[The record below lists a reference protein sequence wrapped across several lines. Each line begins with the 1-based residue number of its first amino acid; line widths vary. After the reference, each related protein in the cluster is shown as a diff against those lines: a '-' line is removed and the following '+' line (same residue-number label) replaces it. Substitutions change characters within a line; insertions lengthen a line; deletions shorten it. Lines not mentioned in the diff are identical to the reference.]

1 MRLFYILVF
10 LLTTS
15 NYFVAQAFKL
25 SKLKDRSYQK
35 TPLGFKYS
43 STYTNANHHLLNLGA
58 INFRPLEYTPLY
70 IWSWLSIAASSG
82 IILERTKLGSIL
94 SSPLLTMAITLILCN
109 FGIIPSSHPI
119 YDVVIK
125 FLVPIAVPL
134 LLLDADLKK
143 CFVYMKQL
151 FKAFIIG
158 ALGTI
163 AGTFIAYLIIP
174 MRSIE
179 NSYKIATA
187 LCARHIGGAI
197 NFISISEI
205 LKIPPELITATIAAD
220 NLVVAIYFTFLFVIS
235 PPDRNGSSPQ
245 IEKSSNYLS
254 EASLQINESAAP
266 KCPFPMFSASSSSNS
281 SQPDTN
287 KFYLSTENQEEN
299 NIIEKKAIPN
309 SSKKESGAVESE
321 SLLVALTLG
330 LILTNISEILAKIS
344 HINPIMISSMIA
356 VAFATLLPNISYSLS
371 KSGGIVGVV
380 LMQVLIDNYF

>member
-1 MRLFYILVF
+1 MRLFYILFF
-10 LLTTS
+10 LLSSS
-15 NYFVAQAFKL
+15 NYFVTQAFKL
-25 SKLKDRSYQK
+25 SKLKHRSYQK

-43 STYTNANHHLLNLGA
+43 SIYTNANHHLLNLGA
-58 INFRPLEYTPLY
+58 INIKPLEYSPLH

-82 IILERTKLGSIL
+82 IILEKTKLGSIL

-134 LLLDADLKK
+134 LLLDADLKR

-151 FKAFIIG
+151 FKAFVIG

-235 PPDRNGSSPQ
+235 PPDRNASSSR
-245 IEKSSNYLS
+245 IEKSSDYSSSETSLQNN
-254 EASLQINESAAP
+254 EASAP

-281 SQPDTN
+281 SQPDTSE
-287 KFYLSTENQEEN
+287 FSLSTENQVGN
-299 NIIEKKAIPN
+299 SIIEKKEIRYGP
-309 SSKKESGAVESE
+309 KKESGAVESE
-321 SLLVALTLG
+321 NLLVALTLG
-330 LILTNISEILAKIS
+330 LILTNISEILAKLT
-344 HINPIMISSMIA
+344 HINPIMISSIIA
-356 VAFATLLPNISYSLS
+356 VAFATFLPNTSYSLS
-371 KSGGIVGVV
+371 KSGGIVGVA
-380 LMQVLIDNYF
+380 LMQVLIDN